1 MMLTTAQLRAAHDAL
16 HRLIAHGENGD
27 TDYTDADAHAVYDKV
42 CAELRK
48 RDRRRGDNKPGQPRR
63 DPPVCTKCH
72 QPIVE
77 GECACP
83 GGCP

>member
-16 HRLIAHGENGD
+16 HRLIACGESGD

-48 RDRRRGDNKPGQPRR
+48 RDRRSSRSPRSVVPANEPGQPQPAARR
-63 DPPVCTKCH
+63 RR
-72 QPIVE
+72 
-77 GECACP
+77 
-83 GGCP
+83 